1 MATVLEKVPNL
12 TLVTK
17 RSSRGNRHA
26 QLLQVLADLVA
37 EHGAEDLSLPE
48 LAARAGVSVSL
59 VYRHFPS
66 RAAALRELLVQVW
79 RTPEVPPATEDADEL
94 LAHYLQAPQSTGRLV
109 EMLVLRPSP
118 LPEVEALRRELR
130 ARDVARLEEHLL
142 AAGADPDRAAVAATL
157 LDAALV
163 EGAVSVLGGGDRA
176 AVEQV
181 LTQALRSARRA
192 AGAA

>member
-37 EHGAEDLSLPE
+37 EQGAEDLSLPE
-48 LAARAGVSVSL
+48 LATRAGVSVSL

-66 RAAALRELLVQVW
+66 RAAALRELLEQVW
-79 RTPEVPPATEDADEL
+79 RTPEVPSAAEGADEL

-109 EMLVLRPSP
+109 EMLVLRPSS

-181 LTQALRSARRA
+181 LSRARRSARRA